1 MSKSKKTYTDLQR
14 DIARLIEQADAL
26 KGQKLDVITTAFEK
40 EFKKKAFQEKVVS
53 ADDAVLKKAVKD
65 IVSNFDSILLKA
77 KTELDAETQK
87 SQNAT
92 TPIVPTSALQ

>member
-14 DIARLIEQADAL
+14 DIAKLIEQADAL

-40 EFKKKAFQEKVVS
+40 EFKKKSFQEKVVS

-65 IVSNFDSILLKA
+65 IVSNFDSILSKA
-77 KTELDAETQK
+77 KTELDAEAQK

-92 TPIVPTSALQ
+92 TPIVQTSALQ

>member
-14 DIARLIEQADAL
+14 DIAKLIEQAEGL
-26 KGQKLDVITTAFEK
+26 KGQKLDVITSAFEK
-40 EFKKKAFQEKVVS
+40 EFKKKAFQEKVIF

-65 IVSNFDSILLKA
+65 IVSNFDSILSKA

-92 TPIVPTSALQ
+92 TPVVPTSALQ